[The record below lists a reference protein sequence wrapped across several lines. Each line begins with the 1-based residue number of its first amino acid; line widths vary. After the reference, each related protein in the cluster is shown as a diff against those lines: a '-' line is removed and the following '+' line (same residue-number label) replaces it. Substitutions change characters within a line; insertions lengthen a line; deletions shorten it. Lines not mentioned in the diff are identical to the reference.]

1 MFYNCL
7 KEGMLMVKVNN
18 IRDINHVKEILDN
31 MRNYVAA
38 YEEQNGDLS
47 ENTLENLTFQIC
59 EIDEFIIATQKIN
72 NANLANGYIRMMTYW
87 KYIDGKYSFWDM
99 IGELKKYEGEI

>member
-1 MFYNCL
+1 MSL
-7 KEGMLMVKVNN
+7 VKANN
-18 IRDINHVKEILDN
+18 IRDINQIKEILDN

-47 ENTLENLTFQIC
+47 ENTLENLNFQIC
-59 EIDEFIIATQKIN
+59 EIDEFIIGTQKSN
-72 NANLANGYIRMMTYW
+72 NANLAKGYIRMMTYW
-87 KYIDGKYSFWDM
+87 EYIDGKCSFWDM